1 MEEQLI
7 LQQIRAGD
15 EIAFEKL
22 FHLFYERLSRY
33 AWSMLDDKDAAEE
46 IVQDVFVKFW
56 ENRASTE
63 IHTALR
69 PYLFKTVHNRCL
81 NVIRHLNVRADY
93 QKEQAY
99 VESTIQWSVNDQLN
113 EKELRQRIALAMEKL
128 PPECRK
134 VFRLSRFE
142 ELSYKEIAEFLDI
155 SVKTVENQ
163 MGKALRIMRVE
174 LSDYLFWGVLFM
186 SSNSWETFLFFIH
199 RGN

>member
-1 MEEQLI
+1 
-7 LQQIRAGD
+7 
-15 EIAFEKL
+15 
-22 FHLFYERLSRY
+22 
-33 AWSMLDDKDAAEE
+33 
-46 IVQDVFVKFW
+46 
-56 ENRASTE
+56 
-63 IHTALR
+63 
-69 PYLFKTVHNRCL
+69 
-81 NVIRHLNVRADY
+81 VIRHLNVRADY

-99 VESTIQWSVNDQLN
+99 VESTIQWSVNDELN
-113 EKELRQRIALAMEKL
+113 EKELRHRIALAMEKL